1 MSSAIPSQFIR
12 FQMLLRSPYS
22 PSGILRRA
30 SPLGRSS
37 KHQRPALSLL
47 YLFVGGGLALTYYST
62 PAQAQI
68 YNSRV
73 LLAQQR
79 VVETLPPPPNLQPIP
94 YGQQSLPQL
103 EPVQPVVYQYEQDFQ
118 PFQPAQTNQ
127 YSQNF
132 ERYLVYVDSN
142 DPRTLEQIRLI
153 EPRAY
158 IRQYQGR
165 TVIQSGVFSRASNAQ
180 QRVRELKSYG
190 INSARI
196 VSFADGQEVTTS
208 SSFRG
213 DSGRDNSRRQESRY
227 YVAIPAK
234 AEELAGIAARIRQ
247 NLGQNGGVFERLKPR
262 GPHVAVGPFPER
274 FQAEE
279 WNKYLRDYLGY
290 GDARVYYGK

>member
-1 MSSAIPSQFIR
+1 M
-12 FQMLLRSPYS
+12 
-22 PSGILRRA
+22 LRRA

>member
-12 FQMLLRSPYS
+12 FQMLFRN
-22 PSGILRRA
+22 
-30 SPLGRSS
+30 S
-37 KHQRPALSLL
+37 KRQRPAHRLL
-47 YLFVGGGLALTYYST
+47 YLFVGGWLALTPHST
-62 PAQAQI
+62 SAQAQI
-68 YNSRV
+68 HNSSV

-79 VVETLPPPPNLQPIP
+79 VVETLPPPPDLQPIP
-94 YGQQSLPQL
+94 YGQQPLPQL
-103 EPVQPVVYQYEQDFQ
+103 EPVQPVQVNQYERDFQ
-118 PFQPAQTNQ
+118 PFQPAQANK

-213 DSGRDNSRRQESRY
+213 DPGRDNSRRQESRY

>member
-1 MSSAIPSQFIR
+1 
-12 FQMLLRSPYS
+12 MLLRSFKRRRPV
-22 PSGILRRA
+22 LR
-30 SPLGRSS
+30 LFY
-37 KHQRPALSLL
+37 LL
-47 YLFVGGGLALTYYST
+47 AGGWLALTPHST

-68 YNSRV
+68 HNSNV
-73 LLAQQR
+73 LLARQG
-79 VVETLPPPPNLQPIP
+79 VVETLPPPPNLQPISSV
-94 YGQQSLPQL
+94 QQPLPQL
-103 EPVQPVVYQYEQDFQ
+103 QPAQPLQGNQYEQDFQ
-118 PFQPAQTNQ
+118 PFQAVPANQ

-165 TVIQSGVFSRASNAQ
+165 TVIQSGVFSRSSNAQ

-196 VSFADGQEVTTS
+196 VSFADGQEITTS
-208 SSFRG
+208 SSFRS

-227 YVAIPAK
+227 YVIIPAK
-234 AEELAGIAARIRQ
+234 AEELAGIAARIKQ
-247 NLGQNGGVFERLKPR
+247 NIGQNGGVFQRLKPR

-279 WNKYLRDYLGY
+279 WNKYLRELGY
-290 GDARVYYGK
+290 GDARVYYGN

>member
-12 FQMLLRSPYS
+12 FQMLLQ
-22 PSGILRRA
+22 
-30 SPLGRSS
+30 SS
-37 KHQRPALSLL
+37 KYRTPAHPAGSRRSVYRLL
-47 YLFVGGGLALTYYST
+47 YLLVGGWLTLTSHST

-68 YNSRV
+68 YNNV
-73 LLAQQR
+73 LLAQQG

-94 YGQQSLPQL
+94 YSQQPLPQL
-103 EPVQPVVYQYEQDFQ
+103 QPGQPLQGNQYEQDFQ
-118 PFQPAQTNQ
+118 PLQAVPTNQ

-132 ERYLVYVDSN
+132 ERYLVLVYADSN

-213 DSGRDNSRRQESRY
+213 DSGRDYSRKQESRY
-227 YVAIPAK
+227 YVVIPAK
-234 AEELAGIAARIRQ
+234 AEELAEIAARIRQ

-262 GPHVAVGPFPER
+262 GPHVAVGPFTER

-279 WNKYLRDYLGY
+279 WNKYLRELGY
-290 GDARVYYGK
+290 GEARVYYGK

>member
-12 FQMLLRSPYS
+12 FHILL
-22 PSGILRRA
+22 
-30 SPLGRSS
+30 
-37 KHQRPALSLL
+37 LL
-47 YLFVGGGLALTYYST
+47 VGGWLALITHST

-68 YNSRV
+68 HNSGV
-73 LLAQQR
+73 LLGQQGG
-79 VVETLPPPPNLQPIP
+79 VETLPPPPDLQPIP
-94 YGQQSLPQL
+94 YGQQPLPQI
-103 EPVQPVVYQYEQDFQ
+103 EPVQPVQNNQSEQDFQ
-118 PFQPAQTNQ
+118 PSQAVEANQ

-142 DPRTLEQIRLI
+142 DPQTLQQIRLI

-158 IRQYQGR
+158 VRQYQGR

-180 QRVRELKSYG
+180 QRVRELRSYG
-190 INSARI
+190 INSARV
-196 VSFADGQEVTTS
+196 VSFANGQEINTS
-208 SSFRG
+208 SSFRS
-213 DSGRDNSRRQESRY
+213 DSGRDNYSRDNSRREESRY

-234 AEELAGIAARIRQ
+234 AEDLAGIAARIRQ

-262 GPHVAVGPFPER
+262 GPHVAVGPFTER